1 MGDKVALKFIP
12 EFDGSTHVGM
22 GVKLICRLFGV
33 KSVGYVIPL
42 RLKKKRSLVIW
53 RKMIPLVKKLSDM
66 EKDDSARIKDIFY
79 KEIAI
84 AC

>member
-1 MGDKVALKFIP
+1 M
-12 EFDGSTHVGM
+12 
-22 GVKLICRLFGV
+22 

-53 RKMIPLVKKLSDM
+53 RKMIPVVKKLSDM